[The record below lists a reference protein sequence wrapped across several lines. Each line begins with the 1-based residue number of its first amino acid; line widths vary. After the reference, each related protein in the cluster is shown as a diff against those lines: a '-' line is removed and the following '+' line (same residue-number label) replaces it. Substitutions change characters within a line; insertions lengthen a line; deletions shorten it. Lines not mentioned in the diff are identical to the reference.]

1 MTLRL
6 AAPPGGGRRC
16 GRDGRARLRAAQ
28 LRAPRRDRKGE
39 GARQRGRR
47 LQRPRRH
54 SACVDA
60 APHRLL
66 GLSQA
71 AGEARRAVPRHYG
84 GGVGC
89 SCFHRL
95 TASPSPTTYT
105 SSTLLRSTRRLS
117 SRSCCRQRRT
127 GRPIPSSLQ
136 GTRSTGRHQS
146 SSPRRG
152 KPSFSRLLRPQE
164 VPTVRRRAS
173 STRRESTIRLF
184 KCLKRGWMLCE
195 SCLKTGV

>member
-84 GGVGC
+84 GGVDKEIVEQILLQAKKDGKTNTIIAA
-89 SCFHRL
+89 RDKIDGKTPVEL
-95 TASPSPTTYT
+95 AKERQAELLALAAASGGADGEEKGELDEKRKYDQIVQMLEKGGSSGTKPFKVVVQFLLYRDTVARGDGMAT
-105 SSTLLRSTRRLS
+105 SR
-117 SRSCCRQRRT
+117 
-127 GRPIPSSLQ
+127 
-136 GTRSTGRHQS
+136 
-146 SSPRRG
+146 RRG
-152 KPSFSRLLRPQE
+152 
-164 VPTVRRRAS
+164 
-173 STRRESTIRLF
+173 
-184 KCLKRGWMLCE
+184 
-195 SCLKTGV
+195 